1 MEVMKKKRP
10 SILWQMVMLCI
21 LVSVSWGLTGCG
33 SRERGEEESA
43 STEETPVPEPSTEA
57 IRIEQTEA
65 EPETMPE
72 PEPEPYTSPI
82 DFEALWAINPDVI
95 GWIKVEGTN
104 IDYPILYGPDN
115 EKYLHTDL
123 EGNTTT
129 AGSIFLDCDD
139 QPDFTSL
146 HNVLYGHHM
155 KNGSMFKDVVYY
167 KEQDFFDAHQQIVL
181 YTPER
186 EIHLRPL
193 AALYTSAD
201 SIRRKTAFKSWR
213 GFKTYVKAMTQ
224 DALTSGA
231 PKEPIRR
238 LYSLVTCSYEFNN
251 ARTILYAYEVGE
263 GGAESRPRDDV
274 AESRRE
280 DGAAES
286 GMGESRQESGDLAEG
301 IVGEPVREAGTVRA
315 ADGGTESR
323 TEHGGWAG
331 EDVDMESWERY
342 WAMEEKTY
350 RRRLVP
356 HPALL
361 PEV

>member
-1 MEVMKKKRP
+1 MKKRRSTVP
-10 SILWQMVMLCI
+10 LQMLIVCVLI
-21 LVSVSWGLTGCG
+21 SGSWGLTGCG
-33 SRERGEEESA
+33 SREKTEGESTSA
-43 STEETPVPEPSTEA
+43 QEA
-57 IRIEQTEA
+57 SAA
-65 EPETMPE
+65 EPETEESTISQPETEEE
-72 PEPEPYTSPI
+72 PEAETEPETEPYVSPI
-82 DFEALWAINPDVI
+82 DFEELWEINPEVI

-139 QPDFTSL
+139 QPDFSSF

-167 KEQDFFDAHQQIVL
+167 KEQDFFDTHKEIVL

-201 SIRRKTAFKSWR
+201 PIRRKTFFRSWKS
-213 GFKTYVKAMTQ
+213 FKTYVKAMTA
-224 DALTSGA
+224 DALTSAA
-231 PKEPIRR
+231 PECPIGR

-251 ARTILYAYEVGE
+251 ARTILYAYEVGGGTGE
-263 GGAESRPRDDV
+263 SEQERGAKAVNGTDGGVGAVSETDGGAGAVDGTDGSAGAVDV
-274 AESRRE
+274 AEERA
-280 DGAAES
+280 GAAS
-286 GMGESRQESGDLAEG
+286 G
-301 IVGEPVREAGTVRA
+301 T
-315 ADGGTESR
+315 DGGLD
-323 TEHGGWAG
+323 G
-331 EDVDMESWERY
+331 ERVDMESWERY
-342 WAMEEKTY
+342 WATEEKTY
-350 RRRLVP
+350 RKRIAP

-361 PEV
+361 PET

>member
-72 PEPEPYTSPI
+72 TEPEPYTSPI

-201 SIRRKTAFKSWR
+201 PIRRKTAFKSWR

-286 GMGESRQESGDLAEG
+286 GMGESRQKGGRIESGREG
-301 IVGEPVREAGTVRA
+301 GRESSMGQGGRGGAG
-315 ADGGTESR
+315 
-323 TEHGGWAG
+323 
-331 EDVDMESWERY
+331 VDMEDWERY
-342 WAMEEKTY
+342 WTIEEKTY
-350 RRRLVP
+350 RKRLAP

-361 PEV
+361 PEI